1 MVVKVFEEVY
11 IERRKRI
18 RERKRKRKKCV
29 HVAVTN
35 GIALA
40 AQKQVAR

>member
-18 RERKRKRKKCV
+18 RENKRKREREST
-29 HVAVTN
+29 HVAVTTGLHWQPKN
-35 GIALA
+35 
-40 AQKQVAR
+40 K

>member
-18 RERKRKRKKCV
+18 RERKRKRKNVLTWQSPTGLHWQPK
-29 HVAVTN
+29 N
-35 GIALA
+35 
-40 AQKQVAR
+40 K